1 MEGDSILGR
10 AGRASGS
17 RRWESG
23 WRGWVGRSR
32 SGAALE
38 RVPRLW
44 LGFPWGTVLQIP
56 DVDDAFPHGV
66 DHRLGSVE
74 DVQLPVDVGGVVA
87 HRLLRDT
94 QRTRYLPVAHALG
107 QGLYDFQLP
116 LGQRRGEMSTPLD
129 LTALEGVEHL
139 LGEVRGDYG
148 IPSVDS
154 VDRTREILGFRVL

>member
-10 AGRASGS
+10 PGRASGS

-74 DVQLPVDVGGVVA
+74 DVQLPVDVGGVVPD
-87 HRLLRDT
+87 RLLRDAKSVG
-94 QRTRYLPVAHALG
+94 YLPVAHAPG
-107 QGLYDFQLP
+107 ESPYDLELP
-116 LGQRRGEMSTPLD
+116 LGQRRGETSSLPRPS
-129 LTALEGVEHL
+129 ALEGVEHL
-139 LGEVRGDYG
+139 L
-148 IPSVDS
+148 S
-154 VDRTREILGFRVL
+154 

>member
-10 AGRASGS
+10 PGRASGS

-87 HRLLRDT
+87 YRLLRDA
-94 QRTRYLPVAHALG
+94 QRTCYLPVAHALG
-107 QGLYDFQLP
+107 QRLYDFEFP
-116 LGQRRGEMSTPLD
+116 LCQRRSVRGTLPWPA
-129 LTALEGVEHL
+129 ALEGV
-139 LGEVRGDYG
+139 
-148 IPSVDS
+148 
-154 VDRTREILGFRVL
+154 

>member
-10 AGRASGS
+10 PGRASGS

-44 LGFPWGTVLQIP
+44 LGFPWGTVLQIA
-56 DVDDAFPHGV
+56 DVYDAFPHGV

-87 HRLLRDT
+87 YRLLRDA
-94 QRTRYLPVAHALG
+94 QRSGYLPVAHALG
-107 QGLYDFQLP
+107 QGPYYFELSV
-116 LGQRRGEMSTPLD
+116 GQRRS
-129 LTALEGVEHL
+129 
-139 LGEVRGDYG
+139 EVG
-148 IPSVDS
+148 
-154 VDRTREILGFRVL
+154 T